1 MNQLVIVSILV
12 AMIVVGMFFFVGA
25 AANPTGKI
33 VDSSINTNETSLK
46 LPPIVNGKQDLFLKS
61 TEYGVYDP
69 THMIVKV
76 GVPVRIHYSADEYA
90 GCGREVIFDEF
101 KVRKLAPSQGEAL
114 IEFTPTKVGK
124 FSYRCPMN
132 MFRGVIEV
140 VQ

>member
-12 AMIVVGMFFFVGA
+12 AMIVVGMFFFLGA

-33 VDSSINTNETSLK
+33 VDSPVSPTSLK
-46 LPPIVNGKQDLFLKS
+46 LPPMVEGKQDIFLKS
-61 TEYGVYDP
+61 TKYGVYDP
-69 THMIVKV
+69 TYMVVKV

-114 IEFTPTKVGK
+114 IEFTPTKVGT